1 MGLGIF
7 AWRGDC
13 VGSCGVVTEL
23 GVYGVR
29 G

>member
-13 VGSCGVVTEL
+13 VGSGGVVTEL
-23 GVYGVR
+23 GVCGVR

>member
-13 VGSCGVVTEL
+13 VGSSGVVIEL
-23 GVYGVR
+23 GVCGVR